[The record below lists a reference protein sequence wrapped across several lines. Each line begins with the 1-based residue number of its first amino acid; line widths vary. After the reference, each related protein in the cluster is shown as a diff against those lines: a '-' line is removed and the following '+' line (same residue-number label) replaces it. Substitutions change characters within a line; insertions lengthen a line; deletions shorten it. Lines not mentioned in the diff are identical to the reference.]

1 MRPRRAVVMVTHP
14 HRADPKERITPTAML
29 AATSRQDSL
38 MASTNADTN
47 ADSHDDSTAE
57 GRKPAAERAEAGQAH
72 HAAPSQGEDRHPHHE
87 AGHGAE
93 DAVVDLTDAG
103 DDEPIEPDPEAID
116 RVVERIDAQPSAEDL
131 RTPSAGEEGD
141 AELLPIEPVT
151 PPTNLMDDDAQV
163 IASDD
168 EAHDEHDDGHDEAA
182 EKSMA
187 AVSEAA
193 DRTERSTHRHGRSKP
208 SAKPQV
214 MIVNDT
220 ADECRIGILEENVLQ
235 AYFAERTATATHV
248 GNIYKGRVL
257 NIEPAIQAA
266 FVDFGEGASG
276 FLHISDL
283 HPKYFPGKERT
294 ERVGK
299 KIPRRERPLIQD
311 ALKKGQEITV
321 QVIKEGIGSKGPTL
335 TSYISIPG
343 RLLVMMPDM
352 GRVGVSRKVEDEDE
366 RRSMRR
372 MLDSLELPEGFG
384 FIMRTAGYER
394 SHSELK
400 RDAAYLTRLWE
411 AMQARTSK
419 TSGPCALYTEGDLLI
434 RTIRDS
440 GDPCMKG
447 IVVDSVSA
455 FDRATQYLDV
465 VAPVNAPAV
474 YYYDRPIPIFS
485 AFGIEEQV
493 ELIHQ
498 REVPLPSGGALVID
512 QTEAMV
518 AIDVNSGRSRSARDS
533 ETNAYQTN
541 IEAVREICRQ
551 LRLRDL
557 GGLIVND
564 LIDMRMSKH
573 RKDIEARIEEELKRD
588 RAKATHLP
596 ISEFGMVEMTRQRM
610 RPSMRKT
617 HYIDC
622 PHCAG
627 AGEVRMPDVVAAD
640 ALRRVSLLFAYLA
653 VKRVHLTVT
662 SRVAGELLSVRRR
675 ALQELEE
682 KFGKQVEVT
691 IDDHMRADQFK
702 ASAFDDR
709 NHAIELDR
717 LPRPPRPL
725 LADLY
730 TEIPEYVDDE
740 DTDERVKRR
749 RRRRRKPA
757 PADANA
763 ILLAGGFDDLPAVI
777 EDERPLMHVIRESE
791 DEKRTARKA
800 AKAESR
806 DDDRDE
812 DDGDDEDRTERTE
825 RGSRDDR
832 GRRGGRKRRRRRNAP
847 ALPQAVSVAE
857 AAALCGV
864 EPAALLEQL
873 RAAHEEVAPMVTD
886 GLEMLTPEL
895 VAVARHVFNI
905 PVLGAP
911 AAAAGGQD
919 GDEAAEGDGSGDE
932 ASSEGSAGPRSE
944 RAEGDDRDGGRR
956 KKRRRRGGRNR
967 RGRDRDGAEGG
978 SRDGDAGPAAEG
990 ADGEAADSGA
1000 SRADDREEHTS
1011 DDGGSTDRPAATDGG
1026 QDDGDGEAE
1035 GTDDGDRA
1043 EGAQHDGDRDD
1054 GQRRKRR
1061 RRGGRGR
1068 RDRDDRGPRGERRS
1082 DGEGQGSSTSGQE
1095 GGASSGD
1102 AAPPSAP
1109 EPQAPAESPSP
1120 APAADAGEPAKPK
1133 RRSLYGATTRRLK
1146 PSEAPK
1152 GRAE

>member
-1 MRPRRAVVMVTHP
+1 M
-14 HRADPKERITPTAML
+14 
-29 AATSRQDSL
+29 
-38 MASTNADTN
+38 
-47 ADSHDDSTAE
+47 ADSHDDTTAE
-57 GRKPAAERAEAGQAH
+57 GRKPAAERPEAQQANH
-72 HAAPSQGEDRHPHHE
+72 HAPSDDEGAIAHDVAHDVP
-87 AGHGAE
+87 HGAD

-116 RVVERIDAQPSAEDL
+116 RVVERIDAHPSADDL
-131 RTPSAGEEGD
+131 RTPSAGEDGD
-141 AELLPIEPVT
+141 AELLPIEPVAA
-151 PPTNLMDDDAQV
+151 PTNLMDDEAQV
-163 IASDD
+163 ARDGD
-168 EAHDEHDDGHDEAA
+168 EAQVAPEGDEHHESHDGHDEAA

-411 AMQARTSK
+411 AMQARTAK

-465 VAPVNAPAV
+465 VAPANAPAV

-662 SRVAGELLSVRRR
+662 SRVAGELLSARRR

-691 IDDHMRADQFK
+691 IDDHLRADQFK
-702 ASAFDDR
+702 AAAFDDR

-777 EDERPLMHVIRESE
+777 EDERPLMHVIREAEE
-791 DEKRTARKA
+791 DKRAARKA

-806 DDDRDE
+806 DDDRDDE
-812 DDGDDEDRTERTE
+812 DGDDDDRSDRGERGE

-847 ALPQAVSVAE
+847 ALPQPVTVVD

-873 RAAHEEVAPMVTD
+873 RAAHDEIAPMVTD
-886 GLEMLTPEL
+886 GLEVLSPEL
-895 VAVARHVFNI
+895 VAVARQLFNV

-911 AAAAGGQD
+911 APAAGGQAD
-919 GDEAAEGDGSGDE
+919 DEATDGDGSGDGE
-932 ASSEGSAGPRSE
+932 SSEGSAEARGE
-944 RAEGDDRDGGRR
+944 RTDGDDREGGRR

-978 SRDGDAGPAAEG
+978 SREGDAASSTEGSDGASTDDGDARDERR
-990 ADGEAADSGA
+990 DDSGEGDHR
-1000 SRADDREEHTS
+1000 SDHRGERAPHDDTLNDGNEDGN
-1011 DDGGSTDRPAATDGG
+1011 DDGNDADVEG
-1026 QDDGDGEAE
+1026 QDDGERPDGAP
-1035 GTDDGDRA
+1035 R
-1043 EGAQHDGDRDD
+1043 DGDRDD
-1054 GQRRKRR
+1054 GKRRKRR

-1068 RDRDDRGPRGERRS
+1068 RDRDERGPRGERRS
-1082 DGEGQGSSTSGQE
+1082 TGDGDGASGSGDGASAGGD
-1095 GGASSGD
+1095 GGAGSGD
-1102 AAPPSAP
+1102 APAPSAATP
-1109 EPQAPAESPSP
+1109 PAPIPSPSP
-1120 APAADAGEPAKPK
+1120 APASEGAAPAQPK

>member
-1 MRPRRAVVMVTHP
+1 M
-14 HRADPKERITPTAML
+14 
-29 AATSRQDSL
+29 
-38 MASTNADTN
+38 ADTN
-47 ADSHDDSTAE
+47 AEPHDDSTAE
-57 GRKPAAERAEAGQAH
+57 GHTPAASRAEAGQSH
-72 HAAPSQGEDRHPHHE
+72 HAASSQGEDGHPHHE
-87 AGHGAE
+87 AGHGTE
-93 DAVVDLTDAG
+93 DAVVDMADSD
-103 DDEPIEPDPEAID
+103 DDEPIEPDPEAFD

-131 RTPSAGEEGD
+131 RTPSAGEDGD

-151 PPTNLMDDDAQV
+151 APTNLMDDEAQV

-168 EAHDEHDDGHDEAA
+168 EHHNEHDDGHDEAA

-465 VAPVNAPAV
+465 VAPAHAPAV

-493 ELIHQ
+493 ELLHQ

-640 ALRRVSLLFAYLA
+640 ALRRISLLFAYLA

-691 IDDHMRADQFK
+691 IDDHLRADQFK
-702 ASAFDDR
+702 AAAFDER

-791 DEKRTARKA
+791 DEKRAARKA

-806 DDDRDE
+806 DDDRDQ
-812 DDGDDEDRTERTE
+812 DDGDDEDRAERAGRTE

-832 GRRGGRKRRRRRNAP
+832 GHRGGRKRRRRRNAP

-873 RAAHEEVAPMVTD
+873 RAAHEEVAPMVTE

-895 VAVARHVFNI
+895 VAVARHLFNV
-905 PVLGAP
+905 PVLGA
-911 AAAAGGQD
+911 AAPAAGGQSSDDDAD
-919 GDEAAEGDGSGDE
+919 GDDSGEG
-932 ASSEGSAGPRSE
+932 ASSEGSTGTRTE
-944 RAEGDDRDGGRR
+944 GAEGDDRDGGRR

-990 ADGEAADSGA
+990 TEHEAADAG
-1000 SRADDREEHTS
+1000 ETS
-1011 DDGGSTDRPAATDGG
+1011 DDDRNERVWADNGTATDAG
-1026 QDDGDGEAE
+1026 QDDGDGETEGSDDGNRAE
-1035 GTDDGDRA
+1035 GTPRDGDN
-1043 EGAQHDGDRDD
+1043 DK
-1054 GQRRKRR
+1054 RRKRR

-1082 DGEGQGSSTSGQE
+1082 DGEGQGGSTSGPE
-1095 GGASSGD
+1095 GGASSGG

-1109 EPQAPAESPSP
+1109 TSPAPVEPPSP
-1120 APAADAGEPAKPK
+1120 APSADAAKPK

>member
-1 MRPRRAVVMVTHP
+1 M
-14 HRADPKERITPTAML
+14 
-29 AATSRQDSL
+29 
-38 MASTNADTN
+38 ADTH
-47 ADSHDDSTAE
+47 AESHDDSIAE
-57 GRKPAAERAEAGQAH
+57 GRKPAAEQTASGH
-72 HAAPSQGEDRHPHHE
+72 TPHDHPLHDDGGSGSL
-87 AGHGAE
+87 ASHGAADADLAPE
-93 DAVVDLTDAG
+93 PRHGADDAVVDPTDAG
-103 DDEPIEPDPEAID
+103 GGEPIEPDPEAIE

-131 RTPSAGEEGD
+131 RTPSAGDDGD

-151 PPTNLMDDDAQV
+151 APTNLMDDVAQV
-163 IASDD
+163 IAYDD
-168 EAHDEHDDGHDEAA
+168 EHHDDQDDGHDEAA

-193 DRTERSTHRHGRSKP
+193 DRTERSAHRQARSKS

-220 ADECRIGILEENVLQ
+220 PEECRIGILEENVLQ

-283 HPKYFPGKERT
+283 HPKFFPGKERM

-299 KIPRRERPLIQD
+299 KIPRRERPLIQE

-335 TSYISIPG
+335 TSYISLPG

-411 AMQARTSK
+411 AMQARTAK

-455 FDRATQYLDV
+455 FDRASQYLDV
-465 VAPVNAPAV
+465 VAPSRAPAV

-493 ELIHQ
+493 ELLHQ

-518 AIDVNSGRSRSARDS
+518 AIDVNSGRSRAARDS

-640 ALRRVSLLFAYLA
+640 ALRRISLLFAYLA

-691 IDDHMRADQFK
+691 IDDHLRADQFR
-702 ASAFDDR
+702 AAAFDER

-791 DEKRTARKA
+791 DEKRAARKA
-800 AKAESR
+800 ATAESR

-812 DDGDDEDRTERTE
+812 DDGDDEERSERSE
-825 RGSRDDR
+825 RGGRDDR

-847 ALPQAVSVAE
+847 ALPQAVTVAE
-857 AAALCGV
+857 AAALCGI
-864 EPAALLEQL
+864 ESAALLEQL

-895 VAVARHVFNI
+895 VAVARHIFNV

-911 AAAAGGQD
+911 ARAAGSPSSDEASD
-919 GDEAAEGDGSGDE
+919 GDDAGEG
-932 ASSEGSAGPRSE
+932 ASSEGSTGARTE

-967 RGRDRDGAEGG
+967 RGRDRDGAE
-978 SRDGDAGPAAEG
+978 SARDGDAAPAAEG
-990 ADGEAADSGA
+990 AERASADAGDA
-1000 SRADDREEHTS
+1000 S
-1011 DDGGSTDRPAATDGG
+1011 DDGPDEHGTRIDGAATDAS
-1026 QDDGDGEAE
+1026 QVDGDVERDGS
-1035 GTDDGDRA
+1035 DDGDREGSGDGERA
-1043 EGAQHDGDRDD
+1043 EGGPRDGDRDD
-1054 GQRRKRR
+1054 GKRRKRR
-1061 RRGGRGR
+1061 HRGGRGR
-1068 RDRDDRGPRGERRS
+1068 RDRDERGPRGGRRS
-1082 DGEGQGSSTSGQE
+1082 DGDGQDGSSSDSQ
-1095 GGASSGD
+1095 GGAPSGD
-1102 AAPPSAP
+1102 AAPTSASS
-1109 EPQAPAESPSP
+1109 AP
-1120 APAADAGEPAKPK
+1120 APADSSNTAPSADAAEPAKPK

>member
-1 MRPRRAVVMVTHP
+1 MWRVVIMVTHP
-14 HRADPKERITPTAML
+14 HRADPKAHITPTAML
-29 AATSRQDSL
+29 AATPRQDSF
-38 MASTNADTN
+38 M
-47 ADSHDDSTAE
+47 ADSHDDTTAE
-57 GRKPAAERAEAGQAH
+57 SRKLSAEQPTAGQTEPDQTPA
-72 HAAPSQGEDRHPHHE
+72 STTSHHE
-87 AGHGAE
+87 EDASHEPSHGAE
-93 DAVVDLTDAG
+93 QAMAEMTDAG
-103 DDEPIEPDPEAID
+103 DDEPIEPDPAAID
-116 RVVERIDAQPSAEDL
+116 RVVDRLDAQHSTDDL
-131 RTPSAGEEGD
+131 RTPSAGEDGD
-141 AELLPIEPVT
+141 AELLPIEPVMA
-151 PPTNLMDDDAQV
+151 PTNLMDDEAVATHDET
-163 IASDD
+163 DD
-168 EAHDEHDDGHDEAA
+168 ESHDGHDEAA

-187 AVSEAA
+187 AVSDAA
-193 DRTERSTHRHGRSKP
+193 DRTDRSTHRHGRSKP
-208 SAKPQV
+208 AAKPQV

-220 ADECRIGILEENVLQ
+220 PDECRIGILEENVLQ
-235 AYFAERTATATHV
+235 AYFAERTATATNV

-372 MLDSLELPEGFG
+372 MLDSLDLPEGFG

-411 AMQARTSK
+411 AMQSRTAK

-465 VAPVNAPAV
+465 VAPAHAPAV

-588 RAKATHLP
+588 RAKATHLS

-627 AGEVRMPDVVAAD
+627 TGEVRMPDVVAAD
-640 ALRRVSLLFAYLA
+640 ALRRISLLFAYLA

-675 ALQELEE
+675 ALLELEE

-691 IDDHMRADQFK
+691 IDDHLRADQFK
-702 ASAFDDR
+702 AAAFDER

-777 EDERPLMHVIRESE
+777 EDERPLMHVIREAE
-791 DEKRTARKA
+791 DDKRAARKT

-812 DDGDDEDRTERTE
+812 DDGDDDERSERGE
-825 RGSRDDR
+825 RGSHDDR

-847 ALPQAVSVAE
+847 ALPQPVSVAE

-864 EPAALLEQL
+864 EPAAMLEQL
-873 RAAHEEVAPMVTD
+873 RAAHAEVAPMVTD

-895 VAVARHVFNI
+895 VAVARHVFNVPI
-905 PVLGAP
+905 LGAP
-911 AAAAGGQD
+911 APAAGGQAS
-919 GDEAAEGDGSGDE
+919 DEGAESEGAGNGE
-932 ASSEGSAGPRSE
+932 SSEGSANARPE
-944 RAEGDDRDGGRR
+944 RTDGDDREGRRR
-956 KKRRRRGGRNR
+956 KKHRRRGGRNR
-967 RGRDRDGAEGG
+967 RDRDGAERG
-978 SRDGDAGPAAEG
+978 SRERDA
-990 ADGEAADSGA
+990 
-1000 SRADDREEHTS
+1000 
-1011 DDGGSTDRPAATDGG
+1011 
-1026 QDDGDGEAE
+1026 GEAE
-1035 GTDDGDRA
+1035 GSADGESTEAGKASHDDRTERAAASEDGAVTDAGTGDTDGRGAAGQGDG
-1043 EGAQHDGDRDD
+1043 EGGEGGQRDGEHED
-1054 GQRRKRR
+1054 GKRRKRR

-1068 RDRDDRGPRGERRS
+1068 RDRDERGPRGARRT
-1082 DGEGQGSSTSGQE
+1082 DGGDHGGSTGSADGGDSS
-1095 GGASSGD
+1095 GGAAAATSPSS
-1102 AAPPSAP
+1102 P
-1109 EPQAPAESPSP
+1109 APAESASP
-1120 APAADAGEPAKPK
+1120 APAADAAAPAQPK

>member
-1 MRPRRAVVMVTHP
+1 
-14 HRADPKERITPTAML
+14 
-29 AATSRQDSL
+29 
-38 MASTNADTN
+38 
-47 ADSHDDSTAE
+47 
-57 GRKPAAERAEAGQAH
+57 
-72 HAAPSQGEDRHPHHE
+72 
-87 AGHGAE
+87 
-93 DAVVDLTDAG
+93 
-103 DDEPIEPDPEAID
+103 
-116 RVVERIDAQPSAEDL
+116 
-131 RTPSAGEEGD
+131 
-141 AELLPIEPVT
+141 
-151 PPTNLMDDDAQV
+151 
-163 IASDD
+163 
-168 EAHDEHDDGHDEAA
+168 
-182 EKSMA
+182 
-187 AVSEAA
+187 
-193 DRTERSTHRHGRSKP
+193 
-208 SAKPQV
+208 
-214 MIVNDT
+214 
-220 ADECRIGILEENVLQ
+220 
-235 AYFAERTATATHV
+235 
-248 GNIYKGRVL
+248 
-257 NIEPAIQAA
+257 
-266 FVDFGEGASG
+266 
-276 FLHISDL
+276 
-283 HPKYFPGKERT
+283 
-294 ERVGK
+294 
-299 KIPRRERPLIQD
+299 
-311 ALKKGQEITV
+311 
-321 QVIKEGIGSKGPTL
+321 
-335 TSYISIPG
+335 
-343 RLLVMMPDM
+343 
-352 GRVGVSRKVEDEDE
+352 
-366 RRSMRR
+366 
-372 MLDSLELPEGFG
+372 
-384 FIMRTAGYER
+384 
-394 SHSELK
+394 
-400 RDAAYLTRLWE
+400 
-411 AMQARTSK
+411 MQARTAK

-474 YYYDRPIPIFS
+474 YYYDRPIPVFS

-640 ALRRVSLLFAYLA
+640 ALRRISLLFAYLA

-691 IDDHMRADQFK
+691 IDDHLRADQFK
-702 ASAFDDR
+702 AAAFDER

-777 EDERPLMHVIRESE
+777 EDERPLMHVIREAE
-791 DEKRTARKA
+791 EEKRTSRKA

-806 DDDRDE
+806 S
-812 DDGDDEDRTERTE
+812 DDGDDDGDDDDRSERGE

-847 ALPQAVSVAE
+847 ALPLPVPVAE

-873 RAAHEEVAPMVTD
+873 RASHEEIAPMVTD
-886 GLEMLTPEL
+886 GLETLTPEL
-895 VAVARHVFNI
+895 VAVARHLFNV

-911 AAAAGGQD
+911 APAAPGSAPVDGADEGGAAGDEPTGDDESND
-919 GDEAAEGDGSGDE
+919 GAAG
-932 ASSEGSAGPRSE
+932 E
-944 RAEGDDRDGGRR
+944 RADGGDRDGGRR

-978 SRDGDAGPAAEG
+978 AREGGPASDGAGPGEATDGDDGEERASTDDGDAGDDASSDDGASDDAGGSDGERAEG
-990 ADGEAADSGA
+990 G
-1000 SRADDREEHTS
+1000 DDRE
-1011 DDGGSTDRPAATDGG
+1011 DGK
-1026 QDDGDGEAE
+1026 
-1035 GTDDGDRA
+1035 
-1043 EGAQHDGDRDD
+1043 
-1054 GQRRKRR
+1054 RRKRR

-1068 RDRDDRGPRGERRS
+1068 RDRDERGPRGERRS
-1082 DGEGQGSSTSGQE
+1082 EGGQGE
-1095 GGASSGD
+1095 
-1102 AAPPSAP
+1102 
-1109 EPQAPAESPSP
+1109 
-1120 APAADAGEPAKPK
+1120 APAADAAGASAPEPSPAPERPASDAAASADPAPAAQPK

>member
-1 MRPRRAVVMVTHP
+1 M
-14 HRADPKERITPTAML
+14 
-29 AATSRQDSL
+29 
-38 MASTNADTN
+38 ADTN
-47 ADSHDDSTAE
+47 AEPHDDSTAE
-57 GRKPAAERAEAGQAH
+57 GHTPAASRAEAGQIH
-72 HAAPSQGEDRHPHHE
+72 HAASSQGEEHAHHE
-87 AGHGAE
+87 DRHGAE
-93 DAVVDLTDAG
+93 DAVVDMADSG
-103 DDEPIEPDPEAID
+103 DDEPIEPDPEAFD

-131 RTPSAGEEGD
+131 RTPSVGVDGD
-141 AELLPIEPVT
+141 AELLPIEPVAA
-151 PPTNLMDDDAQV
+151 PTNLMDDEAEV
-163 IASDD
+163 IGSDP
-168 EAHDEHDDGHDEAA
+168 EHHDEHDDGHDEAA

-193 DRTERSTHRHGRSKP
+193 DHLERSAHRQSRSKP
-208 SAKPQV
+208 AAKPQV

-220 ADECRIGILEENVLQ
+220 TDECRIGILEENVLQ

-411 AMQARTSK
+411 AMQARTAK

-465 VAPVNAPAV
+465 VAPAHAPAV

-610 RPSMRKT
+610 RPSIRKT

-627 AGEVRMPDVVAAD
+627 TGEVRMPDVVAAD
-640 ALRRVSLLFAYLA
+640 ALRRISLLFAYLA

-691 IDDHMRADQFK
+691 IDDHLRADQFK
-702 ASAFDDR
+702 AAAFDER
-709 NHAIELDR
+709 NHALELDR

-791 DEKRTARKA
+791 DEKRAARKA

-806 DDDRDE
+806 VEARDDDDGGDDDRQ
-812 DDGDDEDRTERTE
+812 ERTE

-847 ALPQAVSVAE
+847 LLPQAVSVAE

-873 RAAHEEVAPMVTD
+873 RAAHEEVAPMVTE

-895 VAVARHVFNI
+895 VAVARHLFNV
-905 PVLGAP
+905 PVLGA
-911 AAAAGGQD
+911 AAPAAGGQSSDDDAD
-919 GDEAAEGDGSGDE
+919 GDDSGEG
-932 ASSEGSAGPRSE
+932 ASSEGSTGTRTE

-978 SRDGDAGPAAEG
+978 SREGDAGPAVEG
-990 ADGEAADSGA
+990 TEHEAADAG
-1000 SRADDREEHTS
+1000 ETS
-1011 DDGGSTDRPAATDGG
+1011 DDDRIERVSADNGTATDAG
-1026 QDDGDGEAE
+1026 QDDGDGDTD
-1035 GTDDGDRA
+1035 GSDDGERA
-1043 EGAQHDGDRDD
+1043 EGAPRDGDRDND
-1054 GQRRKRR
+1054 KRRKRR

-1068 RDRDDRGPRGERRS
+1068 RDRDDRGPRGEPRS
-1082 DGEGQGSSTSGQE
+1082 DGEGQGGSTSGPE
-1095 GGASSGD
+1095 GGASSGG

-1109 EPQAPAESPSP
+1109 ASPAPVEPPSP
-1120 APAADAGEPAKPK
+1120 APSADAAKPK

>member
-1 MRPRRAVVMVTHP
+1 
-14 HRADPKERITPTAML
+14 
-29 AATSRQDSL
+29 
-38 MASTNADTN
+38 
-47 ADSHDDSTAE
+47 
-57 GRKPAAERAEAGQAH
+57 
-72 HAAPSQGEDRHPHHE
+72 
-87 AGHGAE
+87 
-93 DAVVDLTDAG
+93 
-103 DDEPIEPDPEAID
+103 DDE
-116 RVVERIDAQPSAEDL
+116 
-131 RTPSAGEEGD
+131 
-141 AELLPIEPVT
+141 
-151 PPTNLMDDDAQV
+151 AQV
-163 IASDD
+163 VGNDD
-168 EAHDEHDDGHDEAA
+168 EAHAAAHDEDHTESHDGHDDAA

-187 AVSEAA
+187 AVSESA
-193 DRTERSTHRHGRSKP
+193 DRTEHSAHRQGRSKP

-235 AYFAERTATATHV
+235 SYFAERTATATSV

-266 FVDFGEGASG
+266 FVDFSEGASG

-411 AMQARTSK
+411 AMQTRTSK

-465 VAPVNAPAV
+465 VAPAHAPAV

-691 IDDHMRADQFK
+691 IDDHLRADQFK
-702 ASAFDDR
+702 AAAFDER

-777 EDERPLMHVIRESE
+777 EDERPLMHVIREAE
-791 DEKRTARKA
+791 DDKRAARKA

-812 DDGDDEDRTERTE
+812 DDGDDDERAERGE

-847 ALPQAVSVAE
+847 VLPQSVSVAD

-873 RAAHEEVAPMVTD
+873 RAAHAEIAPMVTE
-886 GLEMLTPEL
+886 GLEVLTPEL
-895 VAVARHVFNI
+895 VAVARHLFNVPI
-905 PVLGAP
+905 LGAP
-911 AAAAGGQD
+911 AAAAGAQNGGEAGEEAGADAD
-919 GDEAAEGDGSGDE
+919 GESDGE
-932 ASSEGSAGPRSE
+932 SSVGSAPARSD

-967 RGRDRDGAEGG
+967 RGRDGAEGGARDGDASAKDRGG
-978 SRDGDAGPAAEG
+978 SRDGDASAKDRGG
-990 ADGEAADSGA
+990 SRDGDANPNSDGDQNDAVDSNAAD
-1000 SRADDREEHTS
+1000 DDREAHESADEGGVSADRDADDADGDTS
-1011 DDGGSTDRPAATDGG
+1011 DEGQNDGERSDGGSNG
-1026 QDDGDGEAE
+1026 
-1035 GTDDGDRA
+1035 
-1043 EGAQHDGDRDD
+1043 GDRDD
-1054 GQRRKRR
+1054 GKRRKRR

-1068 RDRDDRGPRGERRS
+1068 RDRDERGPRGERRS
-1082 DGEGQGSSTSGQE
+1082 DGGGRGGSSGNTDGAPSGEGSTSGSSSSSATSSNSPASSA
-1095 GGASSGD
+1095 GASP
-1102 AAPPSAP
+1102 APASP
-1109 EPQAPAESPSP
+1109 APAESSSP
-1120 APAADAGEPAKPK
+1120 AGEVPAEAKPK

>member
-1 MRPRRAVVMVTHP
+1 M
-14 HRADPKERITPTAML
+14 
-29 AATSRQDSL
+29 
-38 MASTNADTN
+38 ADTN
-47 ADSHDDSTAE
+47 DKTTAE
-57 GRKPAAERAEAGQAH
+57 GHEAAADAHERTEAHAAEAAGEAIDAHAEADAAH
-72 HAAPSQGEDRHPHHE
+72 DTHDADE
-87 AGHGAE
+87 GA
-93 DAVVDLTDAG
+93 
-103 DDEPIEPDPEAID
+103 DEPIEPDPEAID
-116 RVVERIDAQPSAEDL
+116 RVVARLDAPPSADEL

-141 AELLPIEPVT
+141 ADLLPIEPVT
-151 PPTNLMDDDAQV
+151 APTNLMDDDAALV
-163 IASDD
+163 TVDD
-168 EAHDEHDDGHDEAA
+168 EHHETHEGHDEAA

-193 DRTERSTHRHGRSKP
+193 DRAERSSRREGRSKP

-220 ADECRIGILEENVLQ
+220 PDECRIGILEENVLQ

-411 AMQARTSK
+411 AMQARTAK

-474 YYYDRPIPIFS
+474 YYYDRPIPVFS

-640 ALRRVSLLFAYLA
+640 ALRRISLLFAYLA

-691 IDDHMRADQFK
+691 IDDHLRADQFK
-702 ASAFDDR
+702 AAAFDER

-777 EDERPLMHVIRESE
+777 EDERPLMHVIREAE
-791 DEKRTARKA
+791 EEKRTSRKA

-806 DDDRDE
+806 S
-812 DDGDDEDRTERTE
+812 DDGDDDGDDDDRSERGE

-847 ALPQAVSVAE
+847 ALPLPVPVAE

-873 RAAHEEVAPMVTD
+873 RASHEEIAPMVTD
-886 GLEMLTPEL
+886 GLETLTPEL
-895 VAVARHVFNI
+895 VAVARHLFNV

-911 AAAAGGQD
+911 APAAPGSAPVDGSDEGG
-919 GDEAAEGDGSGDE
+919 AEGDGTAGDDE
-932 ASSEGSAGPRSE
+932 SNDGAAGE
-944 RAEGDDRDGGRR
+944 RADGGDRDGGRR

-978 SRDGDAGPAAEG
+978 AREGGPASDGAGPGEATDGDDGEERASTDDGDAGDDASSDDGASDDAGGSDGERAEG
-990 ADGEAADSGA
+990 G
-1000 SRADDREEHTS
+1000 DDRE
-1011 DDGGSTDRPAATDGG
+1011 DGT
-1026 QDDGDGEAE
+1026 
-1035 GTDDGDRA
+1035 
-1043 EGAQHDGDRDD
+1043 
-1054 GQRRKRR
+1054 RRKRR

-1068 RDRDDRGPRGERRS
+1068 RDRDERGPRGERRS
-1082 DGEGQGSSTSGQE
+1082 EGGQGE
-1095 GGASSGD
+1095 
-1102 AAPPSAP
+1102 
-1109 EPQAPAESPSP
+1109 
-1120 APAADAGEPAKPK
+1120 APAADAAGTSAPEPSPAPERPASDAAASADPAPAAQPK

>member
-1 MRPRRAVVMVTHP
+1 M
-14 HRADPKERITPTAML
+14 
-29 AATSRQDSL
+29 
-38 MASTNADTN
+38 
-47 ADSHDDSTAE
+47 ADSHDDTTAE
-57 GRKPAAERAEAGQAH
+57 GRKPAAERPEAQQANH
-72 HAAPSQGEDRHPHHE
+72 HAPSDDEGAIAHDVAHDVP
-87 AGHGAE
+87 HGAD

-116 RVVERIDAQPSAEDL
+116 RVVERIDAHPSADDL
-131 RTPSAGEEGD
+131 RTPSAGEDGD
-141 AELLPIEPVT
+141 AELLPIEPVAA
-151 PPTNLMDDDAQV
+151 PTNLMDDEAQV
-163 IASDD
+163 ARDGD
-168 EAHDEHDDGHDEAA
+168 EAQVAPEGDEHHESHDGHDEAA

-411 AMQARTSK
+411 AMQARTAK

-465 VAPVNAPAV
+465 VAPANAPAV

-640 ALRRVSLLFAYLA
+640 ALRRISLLFAYLA

-691 IDDHMRADQFK
+691 IDDHLRADQFK
-702 ASAFDDR
+702 AAAFDDR

-777 EDERPLMHVIRESE
+777 EDERPLMHVIREAEE
-791 DEKRTARKA
+791 DKRAARKA

-806 DDDRDE
+806 DDDRDDE
-812 DDGDDEDRTERTE
+812 DGDDDDRSDRGERGE

-847 ALPQAVSVAE
+847 ALPQPVTVVD

-864 EPAALLEQL
+864 EPAALLKQL
-873 RAAHEEVAPMVTD
+873 RAAHDEIAPMVTD
-886 GLEMLTPEL
+886 GLEVLSPEL
-895 VAVARHVFNI
+895 VAVARHLFNV

-911 AAAAGGQD
+911 APAAGGQAD
-919 GDEAAEGDGSGDE
+919 DEATDGDGSGDGE
-932 ASSEGSAGPRSE
+932 SSEGSAEARGE
-944 RAEGDDRDGGRR
+944 RTDGDDREGGRR

-978 SRDGDAGPAAEG
+978 SREGDAASSTEGSDGASTDDGDARDDAG
-990 ADGEAADSGA
+990 
-1000 SRADDREEHTS
+1000 DDRGERAPHDDTAS
-1011 DDGGSTDRPAATDGG
+1011 DGNDEGSDADVEG
-1026 QDDGDGEAE
+1026 QDDGERPDGAP
-1035 GTDDGDRA
+1035 R
-1043 EGAQHDGDRDD
+1043 DGDRDD
-1054 GQRRKRR
+1054 GKRRKRR

-1068 RDRDDRGPRGERRS
+1068 RDRDERGPRGERRS
-1082 DGEGQGSSTSGQE
+1082 TGDGDGASGSGDGASGSGDGASAGGD
-1095 GGASSGD
+1095 GGAGSGD
-1102 AAPPSAP
+1102 APAPSAATP
-1109 EPQAPAESPSP
+1109 PAPIPSPSSAPASEGA
-1120 APAADAGEPAKPK
+1120 APAQPK

>member
-1 MRPRRAVVMVTHP
+1 M
-14 HRADPKERITPTAML
+14 
-29 AATSRQDSL
+29 
-38 MASTNADTN
+38 ADTN
-47 ADSHDDSTAE
+47 DKTTAE
-57 GRKPAAERAEAGQAH
+57 GHEAAADAHERPEAHAAEAAGEAIDAHAEADAAH
-72 HAAPSQGEDRHPHHE
+72 DAHDADE
-87 AGHGAE
+87 GA
-93 DAVVDLTDAG
+93 
-103 DDEPIEPDPEAID
+103 DEPIEPDPEAID
-116 RVVERIDAQPSAEDL
+116 RVVARLDAPPSADEL
-131 RTPSAGEEGD
+131 RTPSAGEDGD
-141 AELLPIEPVT
+141 ADLLPIEPVT
-151 PPTNLMDDDAQV
+151 APTNLMDDDAALV
-163 IASDD
+163 TVDD
-168 EAHDEHDDGHDEAA
+168 EHHETHEGHDEAA

-193 DRTERSTHRHGRSKP
+193 DRAERSSRREGRSKP

-220 ADECRIGILEENVLQ
+220 PDECRIGILEENVLQ

-411 AMQARTSK
+411 AMQARTAK

-474 YYYDRPIPIFS
+474 YYYDRPIPVFS

-640 ALRRVSLLFAYLA
+640 ALRRISLLFAYLA

-691 IDDHMRADQFK
+691 IDDHLRADQFK
-702 ASAFDDR
+702 AAAFDDR

-777 EDERPLMHVIRESE
+777 EDERPLMHVIREAE
-791 DEKRTARKA
+791 EEKRTSRKA

-806 DDDRDE
+806 S
-812 DDGDDEDRTERTE
+812 DDGDDDGDDDDDRSERGE

-847 ALPQAVSVAE
+847 ALPLPVAVAE

-873 RAAHEEVAPMVTD
+873 RASHEEIAPMVTD
-886 GLEMLTPEL
+886 GLETLTPEL
-895 VAVARHVFNI
+895 VAVARHLFNV

-911 AAAAGGQD
+911 APAAPGSAPVDGGDEGGAAGDEPTGDDESND
-919 GDEAAEGDGSGDE
+919 GAAG
-932 ASSEGSAGPRSE
+932 E
-944 RAEGDDRDGGRR
+944 RADGGDRDGGRR

-978 SRDGDAGPAAEG
+978 AREGGPASDGAGPGEATDGDDGEERASTDDGDAGDDASSDDGASDDAAGNDGERAEG
-990 ADGEAADSGA
+990 G
-1000 SRADDREEHTS
+1000 DDRE
-1011 DDGGSTDRPAATDGG
+1011 DGK
-1026 QDDGDGEAE
+1026 
-1035 GTDDGDRA
+1035 
-1043 EGAQHDGDRDD
+1043 
-1054 GQRRKRR
+1054 RRKRR

-1068 RDRDDRGPRGERRS
+1068 RDRDERGPRGERRS
-1082 DGEGQGSSTSGQE
+1082 EGGQGE
-1095 GGASSGD
+1095 
-1102 AAPPSAP
+1102 
-1109 EPQAPAESPSP
+1109 
-1120 APAADAGEPAKPK
+1120 APAADAAGASAPEPSPAPERPASDAAASADPAPAAQPK

>member
-1 MRPRRAVVMVTHP
+1 MVTHP
-14 HRADPKERITPTAML
+14 HRADPRERITPTAML

-38 MASTNADTN
+38 MADSNDDT
-47 ADSHDDSTAE
+47 TAE
-57 GRKPAAERAEAGQAH
+57 GRKPAAEQPEAQQAH
-72 HAAPSQGEDRHPHHE
+72 HHAPSDDGVIAHNVAHDVAHD
-87 AGHGAE
+87 ASHGGAH

-116 RVVERIDAQPSAEDL
+116 RVVERIDAHPSADDL
-131 RTPSAGEEGD
+131 RTPSAGEDGD
-141 AELLPIEPVT
+141 AELLPIEPVAA
-151 PPTNLMDDDAQV
+151 PTNLMDD
-163 IASDD
+163 
-168 EAHDEHDDGHDEAA
+168 EAHVAPEGDEHHESHDGHDEAA

-411 AMQARTSK
+411 AMQARTAK

-465 VAPVNAPAV
+465 VAPANAPAV

-662 SRVAGELLSVRRR
+662 SRVAGELLSARRR

-691 IDDHMRADQFK
+691 IDDHLRADQFK
-702 ASAFDDR
+702 AAAFDDR

-777 EDERPLMHVIRESE
+777 EDERPLMHVIREAEE
-791 DEKRTARKA
+791 DKRAARKA

-806 DDDRDE
+806 DDDRDDE
-812 DDGDDEDRTERTE
+812 DGDDDDRSDRGERGERGE

-847 ALPQAVSVAE
+847 ALPQPVTVVD

-873 RAAHEEVAPMVTD
+873 RAAHAEIAPMVTD
-886 GLEMLTPEL
+886 GLEALSPEL
-895 VAVARHVFNI
+895 VAVARHLFNV

-911 AAAAGGQD
+911 APAAGGQADDEAND
-919 GDEAAEGDGSGDE
+919 GDASGDGE
-932 ASSEGSAGPRSE
+932 SSEGSTEARGE
-944 RAEGDDRDGGRR
+944 RTDGDDREGGRR

-978 SRDGDAGPAAEG
+978 SREGDATSAAEG
-990 ADGEAADSGA
+990 SDGA
-1000 SRADDREEHTS
+1000 STNDGDERRDDADDAG
-1011 DDGGSTDRPAATDGG
+1011 DDRGERAPHDDTANDGNDEGTDAEG
-1026 QDDGDGEAE
+1026 QDDGERPDGAS
-1035 GTDDGDRA
+1035 R
-1043 EGAQHDGDRDD
+1043 DGDRDD
-1054 GQRRKRR
+1054 GKRRKRR

-1068 RDRDDRGPRGERRS
+1068 RDRDERGPRGERRS
-1082 DGEGQGSSTSGQE
+1082 GGDGASGSADGASAGGD
-1095 GGASSGD
+1095 GGAGSGE
-1102 AAPPSAP
+1102 APAPSAATP
-1109 EPQAPAESPSP
+1109 PAPIPSPSP
-1120 APAADAGEPAKPK
+1120 APAAEGAAPAQPK

>member
-1 MRPRRAVVMVTHP
+1 MIMVTHP
-14 HRADPKERITPTAML
+14 HCADPKERITPAAML

-38 MASTNADTN
+38 MASMNADTN

-57 GRKPAAERAEAGQAH
+57 GRKPAAEQAEVGQAH
-72 HAAPSQGEDRHPHHE
+72 HSTSSHGDDGHPHHE
-87 AGHGAE
+87 AGHGA
-93 DAVVDLTDAG
+93 DAAVVDLTDAG
-103 DDEPIEPDPEAID
+103 DDEPIEPDPEAIE

-131 RTPSAGEEGD
+131 RTPSAGDDGD

-151 PPTNLMDDDAQV
+151 APTNLMDDEAQV

-168 EAHDEHDDGHDEAA
+168 EAQVIADEASDGAHDESHDGHDEAA

-193 DRTERSTHRHGRSKP
+193 DRTERSAHRHGRSKP

-411 AMQARTSK
+411 AMQARTAK

-465 VAPVNAPAV
+465 VAPVHAPAV

-640 ALRRVSLLFAYLA
+640 ALRRISLLFAYLA

-691 IDDHMRADQFK
+691 IDDHLRADQFK
-702 ASAFDDR
+702 AAAFDER

-791 DEKRTARKA
+791 DEKRVARKA

-812 DDGDDEDRTERTE
+812 DDGDDEDRSERAE

-847 ALPQAVSVAE
+847 VLPHAVSVAE

-895 VAVARHVFNI
+895 VAVARHVFNV

-911 AAAAGGQD
+911 APAAGGQD
-919 GDEAAEGDGSGDE
+919 GDEASEGDGSSDE
-932 ASSEGSAGPRSE
+932 ASSEGSAGARSE

-978 SRDGDAGPAAEG
+978 SREGDAAPAREGAEGDAGDTGDATEASHDERSPLDDEAATDAG
-990 ADGEAADSGA
+990 HDDADGEADGG
-1000 SRADDREEHTS
+1000 
-1011 DDGGSTDRPAATDGG
+1011 DDG
-1026 QDDGDGEAE
+1026 E
-1035 GTDDGDRA
+1035 RA
-1043 EGAQHDGDRDD
+1043 EGGPRDGDRDD
-1054 GQRRKRR
+1054 GKRRKRR

-1068 RDRDDRGPRGERRS
+1068 RDRDDRGPRGERRTE
-1082 DGEGQGSSTSGQE
+1082 GEGSTGSAGGTD
-1095 GGASSGD
+1095 GGAPSND
-1102 AAPPSAP
+1102 AAPPSAASSP
-1109 EPQAPAESPSP
+1109 APAEPANP
-1120 APAADAGEPAKPK
+1120 APAADDAAPAKPK

>member
-1 MRPRRAVVMVTHP
+1 MAPVTHP
-14 HRADPKERITPTAML
+14 YRADPKGLITPSAML
-29 AATSRQDSL
+29 AATPRQESP
-38 MASTNADTN
+38 MADTN
-47 ADSHDDSTAE
+47 DKTTAE
-57 GRKPAAERAEAGQAH
+57 GHEAAADAHERTEAHAAEAAGEAIVAHAE
-72 HAAPSQGEDRHPHHE
+72 
-87 AGHGAE
+87 
-93 DAVVDLTDAG
+93 TDAAHEG
-103 DDEPIEPDPEAID
+103 PDADEGADEPIEPDPEAID
-116 RVVERIDAQPSAEDL
+116 RVVARLDAPPSADEL
-131 RTPSAGEEGD
+131 RTPSAGEDGD
-141 AELLPIEPVT
+141 ADLLPIEPVT
-151 PPTNLMDDDAQV
+151 APTNLMDDDAALV
-163 IASDD
+163 TVDD
-168 EAHDEHDDGHDEAA
+168 EHHETHEGHDEAA

-193 DRTERSTHRHGRSKP
+193 DRAERSSRREGRSKP

-220 ADECRIGILEENVLQ
+220 PDECRIGILEENVLQ

-411 AMQARTSK
+411 AMQARTAK

-474 YYYDRPIPIFS
+474 YYYDRPIPVFS

-640 ALRRVSLLFAYLA
+640 ALRRISLLFAYLA

-691 IDDHMRADQFK
+691 IDDHLRADQFK
-702 ASAFDDR
+702 AAAFDER

-777 EDERPLMHVIRESE
+777 EDERPLMHVIREAE
-791 DEKRTARKA
+791 EEKRTSRKA
-800 AKAESR
+800 AKAGSR
-806 DDDRDE
+806 S
-812 DDGDDEDRTERTE
+812 DDGDDDGDDDDRSERGE

-847 ALPQAVSVAE
+847 ALPLPVPVAE

-873 RAAHEEVAPMVTD
+873 RASHEEIAPMVTD
-886 GLEMLTPEL
+886 GLETLTPEL
-895 VAVARHVFNI
+895 VAVARHLFNV

-911 AAAAGGQD
+911 APAAPGSAPVDGSDEGGAAGDEPAGDDESND
-919 GDEAAEGDGSGDE
+919 GAAG
-932 ASSEGSAGPRSE
+932 E
-944 RAEGDDRDGGRR
+944 RADGGDRDGGRR

-978 SRDGDAGPAAEG
+978 AREGGPASDGAGPGEATDGDDGEERASTADGDAGDDAASDDGASDDASGNDGERAEG
-990 ADGEAADSGA
+990 G
-1000 SRADDREEHTS
+1000 DDRE
-1011 DDGGSTDRPAATDGG
+1011 DGK
-1026 QDDGDGEAE
+1026 
-1035 GTDDGDRA
+1035 
-1043 EGAQHDGDRDD
+1043 
-1054 GQRRKRR
+1054 RRKRR

-1068 RDRDDRGPRGERRS
+1068 RDRDERGPRGERRS
-1082 DGEGQGSSTSGQE
+1082 EGGQGE
-1095 GGASSGD
+1095 
-1102 AAPPSAP
+1102 
-1109 EPQAPAESPSP
+1109 
-1120 APAADAGEPAKPK
+1120 APAADAAGASAPEPSPAPERPASDAAASADPAPAAQPK

>member
-1 MRPRRAVVMVTHP
+1 M
-14 HRADPKERITPTAML
+14 AD
-29 AATSRQDSL
+29 Q
-38 MASTNADTN
+38 N
-47 ADSHDDSTAE
+47 ADSHDDTTAE
-57 GRKPAAERAEAGQAH
+57 GSKPAAAPAEAGHAH
-72 HAAPSQGEDRHPHHE
+72 PTFSSHADEGHAPHE
-87 AGHGAE
+87 AAHGAE

-103 DDEPIEPDPEAID
+103 DDEPIEPDPEAIE

-131 RTPSAGEEGD
+131 RTPSAGVDGD

-151 PPTNLMDDDAQV
+151 PPTNLMDDEAQV
-163 IASDD
+163 VASDDEAQVVASDD

-193 DRTERSTHRHGRSKP
+193 DRTERSTHRLGRSKP

-411 AMQARTSK
+411 AMQARTAK

-465 VAPVNAPAV
+465 VAPVHAPAV

-640 ALRRVSLLFAYLA
+640 ALRRISLLFAYLA

-691 IDDHMRADQFK
+691 IDDHLRADQFK
-702 ASAFDDR
+702 AAAFDER

-791 DEKRTARKA
+791 DEKRAARKA

-812 DDGDDEDRTERTE
+812 DDGDDEDRSERTE

-895 VAVARHVFNI
+895 VAVARHVFNV

-911 AAAAGGQD
+911 APVAGGQASDD
-919 GDEAAEGDGSGDE
+919 GAEGDGADE
-932 ASSEGSAGPRSE
+932 GESSEGSAGARSE
-944 RAEGDDRDGGRR
+944 RAEGDDREGGRR

-967 RGRDRDGAEGG
+967 RGRDRDGAAGE
-978 SRDGDAGPAAEG
+978 SRDGDAGPATEG
-990 ADGEAADSGA
+990 AEREATDASDASDDDRGERA
-1000 SRADDREEHTS
+1000 SSDEGDAGTDAGADDA
-1011 DDGGSTDRPAATDGG
+1011 GGDAEG
-1026 QDDGDGEAE
+1026 QDDGE
-1035 GTDDGDRA
+1035 RA
-1043 EGAQHDGDRDD
+1043 EGGPRDGDRDD
-1054 GQRRKRR
+1054 GKRRKRR

-1082 DGEGQGSSTSGQE
+1082 DAEGPSGSTGGHE

-1109 EPQAPAESPSP
+1109 APQAPVESPSP

>member
-1 MRPRRAVVMVTHP
+1 M
-14 HRADPKERITPTAML
+14 
-29 AATSRQDSL
+29 
-38 MASTNADTN
+38 ADTN
-47 ADSHDDSTAE
+47 DKTTAE
-57 GRKPAAERAEAGQAH
+57 GHEAAADAHERTEAHAAEAAGEAIDAHAEADPAH
-72 HAAPSQGEDRHPHHE
+72 DAHDADE
-87 AGHGAE
+87 GA
-93 DAVVDLTDAG
+93 
-103 DDEPIEPDPEAID
+103 DEPIEPDPEAID
-116 RVVERIDAQPSAEDL
+116 RVVARLDAPPSADEL

-141 AELLPIEPVT
+141 ADLLPIEPVT
-151 PPTNLMDDDAQV
+151 APTNLMDDDAALV
-163 IASDD
+163 TVDD
-168 EAHDEHDDGHDEAA
+168 EHHETHEGHDEAA

-193 DRTERSTHRHGRSKP
+193 DRAERSSRREGRSKP

-220 ADECRIGILEENVLQ
+220 PDECRIGILEENVLQ

-411 AMQARTSK
+411 AMQARTAK

-474 YYYDRPIPIFS
+474 YYYDRPIPVFS

-640 ALRRVSLLFAYLA
+640 ALRRISLLFAYLA

-691 IDDHMRADQFK
+691 IDDHLRADQFK
-702 ASAFDDR
+702 AAAFDER

-777 EDERPLMHVIRESE
+777 EDERPLMHVIREAEE
-791 DEKRTARKA
+791 DKRAARRA
-800 AKAESR
+800 SKAESR
-806 DDDRDE
+806 DDDRDDE
-812 DDGDDEDRTERTE
+812 DGDDDDRSERGE

-847 ALPQAVSVAE
+847 ALPLPVPVAE

-873 RAAHEEVAPMVTD
+873 RASHEEVAPMVTD
-886 GLEMLTPEL
+886 GLETLTPEL
-895 VAVARHVFNI
+895 VAVARHLFNV

-911 AAAAGGQD
+911 APAAPGSAPVDGSDEGG
-919 GDEAAEGDGSGDE
+919 AEGDGTAGDDE
-932 ASSEGSAGPRSE
+932 SNDGAAGE
-944 RAEGDDRDGGRR
+944 RADGGDRDGGRR

-978 SRDGDAGPAAEG
+978 AREGGPASDGAGPGEATDGDDGEERASTDDGDAGDDASSDDGASDDAGGSDGERAEG
-990 ADGEAADSGA
+990 G
-1000 SRADDREEHTS
+1000 DDRE
-1011 DDGGSTDRPAATDGG
+1011 DGK
-1026 QDDGDGEAE
+1026 
-1035 GTDDGDRA
+1035 
-1043 EGAQHDGDRDD
+1043 
-1054 GQRRKRR
+1054 RRKRR

-1068 RDRDDRGPRGERRS
+1068 RDRDERGPRGERRS
-1082 DGEGQGSSTSGQE
+1082 EGGQGE
-1095 GGASSGD
+1095 
-1102 AAPPSAP
+1102 
-1109 EPQAPAESPSP
+1109 
-1120 APAADAGEPAKPK
+1120 APAADAAGTSAPEPSPAPERPASDAAASADPAPAAQPK

-1146 PSEAPK
+1146 P
-1152 GRAE
+1152 

>member
-57 GRKPAAERAEAGQAH
+57 GRKPAADQADAGQAH
-72 HAAPSQGEDRHPHHE
+72 LPTTPHGDADDSTHE
-87 AGHGAE
+87 SVHGAE

-919 GDEAAEGDGSGDE
+919 GDEAAEGDGSSDE

-1035 GTDDGDRA
+1035 GTDDGERA
-1043 EGAQHDGDRDD
+1043 EGGPRDGDRDD

-1095 GGASSGD
+1095 GAASSGD

-1109 EPQAPAESPSP
+1109 APQAPAESPSP
-1120 APAADAGEPAKPK
+1120 APAADAAAPEKPK

>member
-1 MRPRRAVVMVTHP
+1 
-14 HRADPKERITPTAML
+14 ML
-29 AATSRQDSL
+29 AATPRQESP
-38 MASTNADTN
+38 MADTN
-47 ADSHDDSTAE
+47 DKTTAE
-57 GRKPAAERAEAGQAH
+57 GHEAAADAHERTEAHAAEAAGEAIDAHAEADPAH
-72 HAAPSQGEDRHPHHE
+72 EGPDADE
-87 AGHGAE
+87 GA
-93 DAVVDLTDAG
+93 
-103 DDEPIEPDPEAID
+103 DEPIEPDPEAID
-116 RVVERIDAQPSAEDL
+116 RVVARLDAPPSADEL
-131 RTPSAGEEGD
+131 RTPSAGEDGD
-141 AELLPIEPVT
+141 ADLLPIEPVT
-151 PPTNLMDDDAQV
+151 APTNLMDDDAALV
-163 IASDD
+163 TVDD
-168 EAHDEHDDGHDEAA
+168 EHHETHEGHDEAA

-193 DRTERSTHRHGRSKP
+193 DRAERSSRREGRSKP

-220 ADECRIGILEENVLQ
+220 PDECRIGILEENVLQ

-411 AMQARTSK
+411 AMQARTAK

-474 YYYDRPIPIFS
+474 YYYDRPIPVFS

-640 ALRRVSLLFAYLA
+640 ALRRISLLFAYLA

-691 IDDHMRADQFK
+691 IDDHLRADQFK
-702 ASAFDDR
+702 AAAFDDR

-777 EDERPLMHVIRESE
+777 EDERPLMHVIREAE
-791 DEKRTARKA
+791 EEKRTSRKA

-806 DDDRDE
+806 S
-812 DDGDDEDRTERTE
+812 DDGDDDGDDDDRSERGE

-847 ALPQAVSVAE
+847 ALPLPVPVAE

-873 RAAHEEVAPMVTD
+873 RASHEEIAPMVTD
-886 GLEMLTPEL
+886 GLETLTPEL
-895 VAVARHVFNI
+895 VAVARHLFNV

-911 AAAAGGQD
+911 APAAPGSAPVDGSDEGGAAGD
-919 GDEAAEGDGSGDE
+919 GTAGDDESNDGAAG
-932 ASSEGSAGPRSE
+932 E
-944 RAEGDDRDGGRR
+944 RADGGDRDGGRR

-978 SRDGDAGPAAEG
+978 AREGGPASDGAGPGEATDGDDGEERASTDDGDAGDDASSDDGASDDAGGSDGERAEG
-990 ADGEAADSGA
+990 G
-1000 SRADDREEHTS
+1000 DDRE
-1011 DDGGSTDRPAATDGG
+1011 DGK
-1026 QDDGDGEAE
+1026 
-1035 GTDDGDRA
+1035 
-1043 EGAQHDGDRDD
+1043 
-1054 GQRRKRR
+1054 RRKRR

-1068 RDRDDRGPRGERRS
+1068 RDRDERGPRGERRS
-1082 DGEGQGSSTSGQE
+1082 EGGQGE
-1095 GGASSGD
+1095 
-1102 AAPPSAP
+1102 
-1109 EPQAPAESPSP
+1109 
-1120 APAADAGEPAKPK
+1120 APAADAAGASAPEPSPAPERPASDAAASADPAPAAQPK

>member
-1 MRPRRAVVMVTHP
+1 M
-14 HRADPKERITPTAML
+14 
-29 AATSRQDSL
+29 
-38 MASTNADTN
+38 ADTN
-47 ADSHDDSTAE
+47 DKTTAE
-57 GRKPAAERAEAGQAH
+57 GHEAAADAHERTEAHAAEAAGEAIDAHAEADAAH
-72 HAAPSQGEDRHPHHE
+72 DTHDADE
-87 AGHGAE
+87 GA
-93 DAVVDLTDAG
+93 
-103 DDEPIEPDPEAID
+103 DEPIEPDPEAID
-116 RVVERIDAQPSAEDL
+116 RVVARLDAPPSADEL

-141 AELLPIEPVT
+141 ADLLPIEPVT
-151 PPTNLMDDDAQV
+151 APTNLMDDDAALV
-163 IASDD
+163 TVDD
-168 EAHDEHDDGHDEAA
+168 EHHETHEGHDEAA

-193 DRTERSTHRHGRSKP
+193 DRAERSSRREGRSKP

-220 ADECRIGILEENVLQ
+220 PDECRIGILEENVLQ

-411 AMQARTSK
+411 AMQARTAK

-474 YYYDRPIPIFS
+474 YYYDRPIPVFS

-640 ALRRVSLLFAYLA
+640 ALRRISLLFAYLA

-691 IDDHMRADQFK
+691 IDDHLRADQFK
-702 ASAFDDR
+702 AAAFDER

-777 EDERPLMHVIRESE
+777 EDERPLMHVIREAE
-791 DEKRTARKA
+791 EEKRTSRKA

-806 DDDRDE
+806 S
-812 DDGDDEDRTERTE
+812 DDGDDDGDDDDRSERGE

-847 ALPQAVSVAE
+847 ALPLPVPVAE

-873 RAAHEEVAPMVTD
+873 RASHEEIAPMVTD
-886 GLEMLTPEL
+886 GLETLTPEL
-895 VAVARHVFNI
+895 VAVARHLFNV

-911 AAAAGGQD
+911 APAAPGSAPVDGSDEGG
-919 GDEAAEGDGSGDE
+919 AEGDGTAGDDE
-932 ASSEGSAGPRSE
+932 SNDGAAGE
-944 RAEGDDRDGGRR
+944 RADGGDRDGGRR

-978 SRDGDAGPAAEG
+978 AREGGPASDGAGPGEATDGDDGEERASTDDGDAGDDASSDDGASDDASGNDGERAEG
-990 ADGEAADSGA
+990 G
-1000 SRADDREEHTS
+1000 DDRE
-1011 DDGGSTDRPAATDGG
+1011 DGK
-1026 QDDGDGEAE
+1026 
-1035 GTDDGDRA
+1035 
-1043 EGAQHDGDRDD
+1043 
-1054 GQRRKRR
+1054 RRKRR

-1068 RDRDDRGPRGERRS
+1068 RDRDERGPRGERRS
-1082 DGEGQGSSTSGQE
+1082 EGGQGE
-1095 GGASSGD
+1095 
-1102 AAPPSAP
+1102 
-1109 EPQAPAESPSP
+1109 
-1120 APAADAGEPAKPK
+1120 APAADAAGASAPEPSPAPERPASDAAASADPAPAAQPK

>member
-1 MRPRRAVVMVTHP
+1 MIMVTHP

-38 MASTNADTN
+38 MAGTN
-47 ADSHDDSTAE
+47 ADSHDDTTAE
-57 GRKPAAERAEAGQAH
+57 GRKPAADQADAGQAH
-72 HAAPSQGEDRHPHHE
+72 LPTTPHGDADDSTHE
-87 AGHGAE
+87 SVHGAE

-116 RVVERIDAQPSAEDL
+116 RVVDRIDAQPSADEL
-131 RTPSAGEEGD
+131 RTPSIGEDGD

-151 PPTNLMDDDAQV
+151 APTNLMDDDAQV
-163 IASDD
+163 VASDDDAQVVASDDEAGD
-168 EAHDEHDDGHDEAA
+168 EAHDEHHDGHDEAA

-411 AMQARTSK
+411 AMQARTAK

-640 ALRRVSLLFAYLA
+640 ALRRISLLFAYLA
-653 VKRVHLTVT
+653 VKRVSLTVT

-691 IDDHMRADQFK
+691 IDDHLRADQFK

-777 EDERPLMHVIRESE
+777 EDERPLMHVIREAEE
-791 DEKRTARKA
+791 DKRATRKS

-812 DDGDDEDRTERTE
+812 DDGDEDERSE
-825 RGSRDDR
+825 RGNRDDR

-847 ALPQAVSVAE
+847 LLPQAVSVAD

-895 VAVARHVFNI
+895 VAVARHVFNV

-911 AAAAGGQD
+911 APVAGGQASDD
-919 GDEAAEGDGSGDE
+919 GAEGDGADE
-932 ASSEGSAGPRSE
+932 GESSEGSAGARSE
-944 RAEGDDRDGGRR
+944 RAEGDDRDDGRR

-990 ADGEAADSGA
+990 AEREATDANDDDRGERA
-1000 SRADDREEHTS
+1000 SSDEGDAGTDAGADDA
-1011 DDGGSTDRPAATDGG
+1011 GGD
-1026 QDDGDGEAE
+1026 AE
-1035 GTDDGDRA
+1035 GQDDGDRA
-1043 EGAQHDGDRDD
+1043 EGGQHDGNRDD
-1054 GQRRKRR
+1054 GKRRKRR

-1068 RDRDDRGPRGERRS
+1068 RDRDERGPRSERRS
-1082 DGEGQGSSTSGQE
+1082 DGGGSNAPAGGSEGA
-1095 GGASSGD
+1095 ASSGD
-1102 AAPPSAP
+1102 AAAPSAP
-1109 EPQAPAESPSP
+1109 TSSVPPESPSP
-1120 APAADAGEPAKPK
+1120 APTADAAAPEKPK